1 MAEWDDDNPQES
13 VEHGFPERQCLI
25 RIVFTG
31 YLCSVSAAEDASRFH
46 FSGTL
51 AELAVDLVTF
61 NYKHQFRIQI
71 DAANVHVAGADDTDG
86 IIHQNRLGMERLV
99 APIFDLL
106 DAWVEKKTEFYR
118 KQTHDFAE
126 WDDGVKFVLHHFQEN
141 AQLVYHVFDSL
152 SRERMER
159 YIFTTVEELFYEY
172 MKRRTADARV
182 SGEALE
188 WISQAYCY
196 AILGFVLKFLWEK
209 MDIDIDTSV
218 DKLYQLFN
226 GALEDAVKRVEA
238 NEA

>member
-1 MAEWDDDNPQES
+1 MANATK
-13 VEHGFPERQCLI
+13 
-25 RIVFTG
+25 RIILQTFEEMLEEMPFSKVT
-31 YLCSVSAAEDASRFH
+31 VSA
-46 FSGTL
+46 
-51 AELAVDLVTF
+51 LVTRCEISSNTF
-61 NYKHQFRIQI
+61 YYHFK
-71 DAANVHVAGADDTDG
+71 D
-86 IIHQNRLGMERLV
+86 
-99 APIFDLL
+99 IFDLL
-106 DAWVEKKTEFYR
+106 DAWMEKKTEYYR
-118 KQTHDFAE
+118 KQTRDFEE
-126 WDDGVKFVLHHFQEN
+126 WDDGMKFVLHDFQKNE
-141 AQLVYHVFDSL
+141 QLVYHVFDSL

-172 MKRRTADARV
+172 MKRRTADAHV